1 MRERSLCLSWWSPAR
16 KKVPNMT
23 TVIKSQHPLPLLSA
37 SVTITLRFAR
47 VAAWSRRSGAKSVWI
62 HCFCW
67 CLSFL
72 AYLYDF
78 SCKVFLIDCRIHS
91 LSLLKNKKKKKKK
104 KKQRKRKKI
113 SDFNKSAPILT
124 TTIKL
129 ILVESFGIFLQN
141 PFFSRGSCVC
151 GREALWSN
159 IWYVAYIIH
168 CLCSVSDGRV
178 NSNMACI

>member
-1 MRERSLCLSWWSPAR
+1 LQLDRAVQGQNLSEYSVVADAFHSSLTFTIFPAR
-16 KKVPNMT
+16 
-23 TVIKSQHPLPLLSA
+23 SSLLI
-37 SVTITLRFAR
+37 VEF
-47 VAAWSRRSGAKSVWI
+47 I
-62 HCFCW
+62 HC
-67 CLSFL
+67 L
-72 AYLYDF
+72 DE
-78 SCKVFLIDCRIHS
+78 
-91 LSLLKNKKKKKKK
+91 KKKKKKRNK
-104 KKQRKRKKI
+104 EREKKI
-113 SDFNKSAPILT
+113 SHYCPMDFNKSAPILT